1 MDRLEANRNY
11 DCFCGN
17 GIATEFVAGYLL
29 EKNNLGLTDP
39 APFKVAIISDR
50 QVSGYYYNEFEN
62 QFILRNIHPRLIA
75 CDAQEA
81 SKSLKTV
88 SEIVADLRD
97 QELGAQDWIIALGG
111 GGVIDCASF
120 AASVYS
126 GRCNL
131 ILVPTTLGSMAEST
145 VAEMAYLN
153 SGKYKDAAFIKAEP
167 TAVFADPKFLSTV
180 PGKYKSNGYAPII
193 RLALL
198 ADPTL
203 VTGLTDKSDLREFLN
218 RIYAAR
224 TAVEIK
230 NPRLLTLGNEIAA
243 AIEGY
248 FRFMNYSEGEA
259 LALSLYS
266 CIPDVLRSPLAAVYS
281 KLGLPVTLQGV
292 GRDMILK
299 SLRENLRQAG
309 SNTVNVVDYD
319 AAERGKWVIRNL
331 TANEAMELFASRLDV
346 IVPKG

>member
-120 AASVYS
+120 AAAVYS

-145 VAEMAYLN
+145 VAERAYLN

-193 RLALL
+193 RL
-198 ADPTL
+198 
-203 VTGLTDKSDLREFLN
+203 
-218 RIYAAR
+218 
-224 TAVEIK
+224 
-230 NPRLLTLGNEIAA
+230 
-243 AIEGY
+243 
-248 FRFMNYSEGEA
+248 
-259 LALSLYS
+259 
-266 CIPDVLRSPLAAVYS
+266 
-281 KLGLPVTLQGV
+281 
-292 GRDMILK
+292 
-299 SLRENLRQAG
+299 
-309 SNTVNVVDYD
+309 
-319 AAERGKWVIRNL
+319 
-331 TANEAMELFASRLDV
+331 
-346 IVPKG
+346 

>member
-120 AASVYS
+120 AAAVYS

-145 VAEMAYLN
+145 VAERAYLN

-259 LALSLYS
+259 LALSILS
-266 CIPDVLRSPLAAVYS
+266 VFDDRRRKPLEAIFGS
-281 KLGLPVTLQGV
+281 LGLPLTLTGCTQK
-292 GRDMILK
+292 MIIK
-299 SLRENLRQAG
+299 SLNDGFAHKGLEK
-309 SNTVNVVDYD
+309 VVIADLD
-319 AAERGKWVIRNL
+319 CGKWKTSELAIPEVMEIL
-331 TANEAMELFASRLDV
+331 TRRLNRITV
-346 IVPKG
+346 

>member
-11 DCFCGN
+11 DCYCGN

-126 GRCNL
+126 GR
-131 ILVPTTLGSMAEST
+131 
-145 VAEMAYLN
+145 
-153 SGKYKDAAFIKAEP
+153 
-167 TAVFADPKFLSTV
+167 
-180 PGKYKSNGYAPII
+180 
-193 RLALL
+193 
-198 ADPTL
+198 
-203 VTGLTDKSDLREFLN
+203 
-218 RIYAAR
+218 
-224 TAVEIK
+224 
-230 NPRLLTLGNEIAA
+230 
-243 AIEGY
+243 
-248 FRFMNYSEGEA
+248 
-259 LALSLYS
+259 
-266 CIPDVLRSPLAAVYS
+266 
-281 KLGLPVTLQGV
+281 
-292 GRDMILK
+292 
-299 SLRENLRQAG
+299 
-309 SNTVNVVDYD
+309 
-319 AAERGKWVIRNL
+319 
-331 TANEAMELFASRLDV
+331 
-346 IVPKG
+346 